1 MRMCADNS
9 YKKEILKFLKTADM
23 DIEDIE
29 VELEEFDV
37 NKLPKDM
44 NDSESIMLA
53 GIPNAPSLYNPL
65 QNKNLAIERQR
76 QVINKMIKYGNLDKV
91 EAEKIIK

>member
-1 MRMCADNS
+1 MDF
-9 YKKEILKFLKTADM
+9 ILL
-23 DIEDIE
+23 
-29 VELEEFDV
+29 
-37 NKLPKDM
+37 
-44 NDSESIMLA
+44 SQ
-53 GIPNAPSLYNPL
+53 L